1 MNSTEP
7 RINRRH
13 YGFTLGEAVRHRLM
27 ARRAARAARRRLES
41 DLATFTT
48 QADLDDLYAVLD
60 RYPDADTAPIREI
73 LTRRRIPVA

>member
-7 RINRRH
+7 RLSRRH
-13 YGFTLGEAVRHRLM
+13 YGFTLGEAVRHRI
-27 ARRAARAARRRLES
+27 AQRRVARAARRRLES

-60 RYPDADTAPIREI
+60 RYPDSDTAPIREI
-73 LTRRRIPVA
+73 LVRRRIPAA